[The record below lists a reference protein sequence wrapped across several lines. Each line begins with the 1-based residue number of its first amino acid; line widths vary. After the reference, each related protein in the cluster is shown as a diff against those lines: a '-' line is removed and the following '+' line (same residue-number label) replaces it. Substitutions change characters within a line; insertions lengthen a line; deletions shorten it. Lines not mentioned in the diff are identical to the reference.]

1 MNKKCIKTLL
11 VDDDEVI
18 RASFKKMLQHN
29 FDEIEIVGEAAN
41 VADAVK
47 CIHQTKPELVFLDI
61 DMPGHS
67 GIELPEFF
75 AHDAIDFSIVFVT
88 AFSHYA
94 INAFELSAVDYI
106 LKPAGVEHVQRA
118 LKKLQPI
125 RAENL
130 NALKQNLTNTQPQK
144 IALQTSGGLFFVE
157 LNDIVYLKADGSYTH
172 VYFANGSKETISKKL
187 TEFSALEKTKQFMR
201 IHRSHTINLH
211 HISKIEKGATPCV
224 TMSDSTVLP
233 IASER
238 KQALFDFADDF
249 RI

>member
-1 MNKKCIKTLL
+1 MNDSIKTLL

-18 RASFKKMLQHN
+18 RASFKKMLHEN
-29 FDEIEIVGEAAN
+29 FPVLEIVAEAAN
-41 VADAVK
+41 VPDAVK
-47 CIHQTKPELVFLDI
+47 QIHLTKPQLIFLDI

-67 GIELPEFF
+67 GLELPDFF
-75 AHDAIDFSIVFVT
+75 AKDSIDFSIVFVT
-88 AFSHYA
+88 AFSDYA

-106 LKPAGVEHVQRA
+106 LKPAGVEQIQRA
-118 LKKLQPI
+118 LKKLKPLQQESLQTL
-125 RAENL
+125 R
-130 NALKQNLTNTQPQK
+130 QNLSNAQQQK
-144 IALQTSGGLFFVE
+144 IALQTSGGLLFVE

-172 VYFANGSKETISKKL
+172 VYFVNGSKETISKKL

-224 TMSDSTVLP
+224 TMCDSTVLP
-233 IASER
+233 IAAER
-238 KQALFDFADDF
+238 KQALFDYADRF